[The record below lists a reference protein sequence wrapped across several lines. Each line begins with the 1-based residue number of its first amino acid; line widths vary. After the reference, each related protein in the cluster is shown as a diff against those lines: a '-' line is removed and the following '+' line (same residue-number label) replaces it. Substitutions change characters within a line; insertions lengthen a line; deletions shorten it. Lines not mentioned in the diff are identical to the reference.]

1 VYVLLVVDRASK
13 FPFGF
18 PLETK
23 QAIGMA
29 QKLLDIFT
37 TFGVPKWISCD
48 GAREF
53 TAEVVKHVCRWMPFA
68 TVLQTIPEGK
78 VP

>member
-1 VYVLLVVDRASK
+1 
-13 FPFGF
+13 
-18 PLETK
+18 
-23 QAIGMA
+23 MA
-29 QKLLDIFT
+29 RKLLDIFP

-53 TAEVVKHVCRWMPFA
+53 TAEVVKHVCRWMQADIRYGPA
-68 TVLQTIPEGK
+68 DHVPEGK